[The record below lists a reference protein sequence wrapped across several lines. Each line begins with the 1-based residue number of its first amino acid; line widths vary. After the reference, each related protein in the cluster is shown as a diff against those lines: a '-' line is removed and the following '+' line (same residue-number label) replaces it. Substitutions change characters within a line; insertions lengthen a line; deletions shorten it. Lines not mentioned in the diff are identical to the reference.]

1 MPDRQTPAQAEAAA
15 IRRRWITLGELVAVL
30 AVLISGL
37 TLWNSYSERTS
48 AEAEREAAKKQAATK
63 AANLVLRA
71 KRTDNGN
78 QLLLMAA
85 DESSVI
91 QRQTFL
97 FPSELDIDSV
107 ETVVEPRIE
116 ADWIEKGVKRALRGR
131 DEEQSGYKLLPVAI
145 STRFTNDGTTYNYNA
160 IYDIGYEIE
169 GGGLLD
175 RSDVRL
181 RGLSQVQQ
189 VLPGEAQARLDRLWK
204 SRQPP
209 SPKKK

>member
-1 MPDRQTPAQAEAAA
+1 MSDRQTPAQAEAAA

-116 ADWIEKGVKRALRGR
+116 ADWIEKGVKRVLRGR
-131 DEEQSGYKLLPVAI
+131 DEEGSGDKLLPVAI

-181 RGLSQVQQ
+181 RGLSQVRP

-204 SRQPP
+204 SRQPAAA
-209 SPKKK
+209 KKK